1 MVVEDTPDLREF
13 LVKNFEDT
21 YGVLSAKNG
30 AEALAILEKQACDLI
45 ISDALMPEMDGFDLL
60 MKVRNDEML
69 CHIPFILLSVV
80 DSVDSKIKGL
90 EYGADVYIE
99 KPFSL
104 GYVKATVESLLENRK
119 RAFRH
124 FASRP
129 GFQYEK
135 DDMGRNDRSGWTS

>member
-1 MVVEDTPDLREF
+1 
-13 LVKNFEDT
+13 
-21 YGVLSAKNG
+21 
-30 AEALAILEKQACDLI
+30 
-45 ISDALMPEMDGFDLL
+45 MPEMDGFDLL

-104 GYVKATVESLLENRK
+104 GYVKATGGEPASKTGNGPSTTSRRGPDSSTRK
-119 RAFRH
+119 TIWA
-124 FASRP
+124 ATT
-129 GFQYEK
+129 G
-135 DDMGRNDRSGWTS
+135 SGWTS

>member
-1 MVVEDTPDLREF
+1 
-13 LVKNFEDT
+13 
-21 YGVLSAKNG
+21 
-30 AEALAILEKQACDLI
+30 
-45 ISDALMPEMDGFDLL
+45 MPEMDGFDLL

-104 GYVKATVESLLENRK
+104 GYVKATVESLLENRE
-119 RAFRH
+119 RPSAT
-124 FASRP
+124 SRRGP
-129 GFQYEK
+129 DSSTRKTIWAATTG
-135 DDMGRNDRSGWTS
+135 SGWTS

>member
-1 MVVEDTPDLREF
+1 M
-13 LVKNFEDT
+13 
-21 YGVLSAKNG
+21 
-30 AEALAILEKQACDLI
+30 
-45 ISDALMPEMDGFDLL
+45 
-60 MKVRNDEML
+60 
-69 CHIPFILLSVV
+69 V

-129 GFQYEK
+129 GFPVPRK
-135 DDMGRNDRSGWTS
+135 TIWAATTGSGWTS